1 MHNKSRKSLKLA
13 AIAAGL
19 GVVAGLRSFA
29 APAVLS
35 WGANERWIRL
45 RDKPGR
51 LLERRRTRQ
60 VISTLAVAEL
70 IGDKTPFVPNRTQ
83 FPSLAW
89 RIASGALVG
98 AAVLSSNRR
107 SALLGLAAGG
117 LGALAGTYGGFYVR
131 RNLSAR
137 IPDRFVAVAED
148 AIAVGSGVLLLKA
161 A

>member
-1 MHNKSRKSLKLA
+1 MRNKRRESVRLA

-19 GVVAGLRSFA
+19 GVVAGLRSLT

-35 WGANERWIRL
+35 WAANEQWIRL
-45 RDKPGR
+45 RNKPGR
-51 LLERRRTRQ
+51 LLEQRRTRQ

-70 IGDKTPFVPNRTQ
+70 IGDKTPFIPNRTQ
-83 FPSLAW
+83 LPSLAW
-89 RIASGALVG
+89 RITSGALVG
-98 AAVLSSNRR
+98 AAVLRSNRQ
-107 SALLGLAAGG
+107 SILLGLAAGG